1 MLNFLPTIFRPI
13 GEVVANQNSFGYA
26 LMPESTHSFK
36 GEVPDSQKYWGT
48 NPMWCRAVAET
59 LNSWT
64 FGSKVEKGWIDVS
77 PETIQHLT
85 ESYMGGLGRVVTQA
99 LGMLTS
105 PVTGAPIELK
115 NVPIANSFFGKVGY
129 GDTLNEYSKIR
140 NKMQTG
146 LNELELAQK
155 DTTLSP
161 DERTEIRNKN
171 RTIQQLKGRYDS
183 INARLNSV
191 RKLEK
196 LNEKNNKSTGTK
208 FYEEKE
214 KLQKRREFL
223 MKELTRVAKQS
234 GLDYRD

>member
-1 MLNFLPTIFRPI
+1 
-13 GEVVANQNSFGYA
+13 
-26 LMPESTHSFK
+26 MPDSTHSFK
-36 GEVPDSQKYWGT
+36 GEVPNSQKYWGT
-48 NPMWCRAVAET
+48 NPMWCRVVAET

-85 ESYMGGLGRVVTQA
+85 ESYMGGLGRLITQA
-99 LGMLTS
+99 LDIVVS

-115 NVPIANSFFGKVGY
+115 NVPLASSFFGKVGY
-129 GDTLNEYSKIR
+129 GDTLNEYSKVR
-140 NKMQTG
+140 NKIQVG
-146 LNELELAQK
+146 LNELDLAQK

-161 DERTEIRNKN
+161 DERTAIRNKN

-196 LNEKNNKSTGTK
+196 LNEKNNKSTGAK
-208 FYEEKE
+208 YYEEKE
-214 KLQKRREFL
+214 RLQKRKEFL